1 MPSTLLLQLDAPMQS
16 WGIQSNF
23 THRDT
28 GLEPS
33 KSGIIGLLCAA
44 LGKPRDET
52 DPGNIGKPTLKQ
64 LAALRMG
71 VRVDREGL
79 VKRDFHTAGK
89 DGFLRAGGAVE
100 TKDVIPSERFYL
112 ADAAF
117 LVGLESEDR
126 FLLEQI
132 DYHLRCPVWSL
143 YLGRKAFVPG
153 IPVWLYNGL
162 QVGVMLKNA
171 LSEYPRLRP
180 KRNPFDEDQTR
191 LMIEDGENG
200 TIVRPDQPLSFM
212 KGKRQFTIRRLTVD
226 FCVPPEI
233 AKEP

>member
-33 KSGIIGLLCAA
+33 KSGVIGLLCAA
-44 LGKPRDET
+44 LGKPRDEAHP
-52 DPGNIGKPTLKQ
+52 DNLGKPTLKQ

-89 DGFLRAGGAVE
+89 DGFLRAEGTVKI
-100 TKDVIPSERFYL
+100 KDVITSERFYL

-117 LVGLESEDR
+117 LVGLESEDN
-126 FLLEQI
+126 FLLKQI
-132 DYHLRCPVWSL
+132 DYRLHHPIWSL

-153 IPVWLYNGL
+153 VPVWLSDGL
-162 QVGVMLKNA
+162 RVGVMLENA
-171 LSEYPRLRP
+171 LRDYPRLRS
-180 KRNPFDEDQTR
+180 KRNQFDEDQTR
-191 LMIEDGENG
+191 LMIEDRGTG
-200 TIVRPDQPLSFM
+200 TIIRPDQPLSFM
-212 KGKRQFTIRRLTVD
+212 KGKRQFTIRRLIAD
-226 FCVPPEI
+226 FCTPPEI
-233 AKEP
+233 AKDS